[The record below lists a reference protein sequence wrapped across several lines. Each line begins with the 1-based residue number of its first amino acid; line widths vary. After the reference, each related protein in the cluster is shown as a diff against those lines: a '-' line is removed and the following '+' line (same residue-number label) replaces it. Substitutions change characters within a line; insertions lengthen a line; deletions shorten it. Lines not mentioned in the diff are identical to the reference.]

1 MRAETGMGEE
11 NMSWANI
18 IALLGGVA
26 LFLFGMNLM
35 GDGLNKVAGNKLE
48 MVLWKLSGTPLKGIL
63 LGTVVT
69 AVIQSSSATSAMV
82 VGFVNSGMMT
92 VAQSIPIVMGA
103 NIGTS
108 VTGWILSLSSVGG
121 GDAAGLLSTATISAI
136 VAFAGI
142 LLLMI
147 SRSET
152 KKHIGGILL
161 GFSVLMYGMTAMSD
175 AVAPLKDSQSFRD
188 LLVTF
193 DNPFLGVLIG
203 ILVTAVL
210 QSNSASVGILQALSA
225 TGVINFATAFPI
237 IMGMGIGASIPVL
250 LSALSA
256 RRDGKRTAL
265 IYLLINVFGTLICA
279 LLFYGINAFAK
290 FSFMEES
297 TPIDAVGIA
306 LVNSLYRL
314 VSIAAL
320 LPFTKYLDRMTD
332 MMLRGKSASAEKKP
346 YEIERLEDR
355 FLEHPALALAQSQDA
370 LYHMADIAK
379 ENLFRALDLVT
390 SYDEEEANKV
400 IEAEDVV
407 DRYEDL
413 LGTYLIKVTG
423 RELNHA
429 QTIETSL
436 YLHTISDFERISDHS
451 MNIQQ
456 VAAEIESEHIAFSS
470 DAAEELEVME
480 SALRSIVEMT
490 FEAFEKRDLALAVKV
505 EPLEECI
512 DTLCQT
518 AKLNHV
524 SRLQRQV
531 CTLKQGFV
539 FNDLIGNF
547 ERVADHCSNIAVALV
562 EINADSFDT
571 HEYINELKA
580 HKDSEFSRLYE
591 EYRKQFRFAAE

>member
-1 MRAETGMGEE
+1 
-11 NMSWANI
+11 MSWANI

-136 VAFAGI
+136 VAFVGI

-175 AVAPLKDSQSFRD
+175 AVAPLKDSQAFRD

-355 FLEHPALALAQSQDA
+355 FLDHPALALAQSQDA

>member
-121 GDAAGLLSTATISAI
+121 GDAAGLFSTATISAI

-355 FLEHPALALAQSQDA
+355 FLDHPALALAQSQDA

-490 FEAFEKRDLALAVKV
+490 FDAFEKRDLALAVKV

>member
-26 LFLFGMNLM
+26 LFLFGMNIM

-136 VAFAGI
+136 VAFVGI

-175 AVAPLKDSQSFRD
+175 AVSPLKDSQSFRD

-332 MMLRGKSASAEKKP
+332 MMLRGKSVGAEKKP

-355 FLEHPALALAQSQDA
+355 FLDHPALALAQSQDA

-490 FEAFEKRDLALAVKV
+490 FDAFEKRDLALAVKV

>member
-175 AVAPLKDSQSFRD
+175 AVSPLKDSQSFRD